1 LLVGDVRRLS
11 SQLLLMHEIPE
22 KHRDQLEKRLTR
34 FACSLWMLRRGF
46 AFILEG
52 GDGRGDVTIR
62 TDGATEWKYVE
73 SPSIGQNATPP
84 GRLGPRAPLR
94 RALTNPP
101 PAAGMTSTSNSIS
114 AATGPIGPARG
125 QYNLSVRVS
134 QSYHTRHTT
143 KTELCQAA
151 DCLGVRTRSRGS
163 SPSGGLYPSS
173 APGREY
179 DMIA

>member
-1 LLVGDVRRLS
+1 MLSPRLSDKMPRRLVAW
-11 SQLLLMHEIPE
+11 
-22 KHRDQLEKRLTR
+22 T
-34 FACSLWMLRRGF
+34 A
-46 AFILEG
+46 
-52 GDGRGDVTIR
+52 
-62 TDGATEWKYVE
+62 GAAK
-73 SPSIGQNATPP
+73 A
-84 GRLGPRAPLR
+84 
-94 RALTNPP
+94 ALTNPP

-114 AATGPIGPARG
+114 AATGPIGPAQG

-151 DCLGVRTRSRGS
+151 DCSGVRTRSRGS